1 LCVLK
6 DKTMYESLKLMD
18 HTELNFSQDGL
29 LILNIAIAFIM
40 FGVALGITPDSFKSL
55 VVKPKATIVGVV
67 SQFVLLPALT
77 FGLVMLLN
85 SFHLITPG
93 VGLGMLL
100 VASCPGGNVSNFIS
114 SYANGNAALS
124 VGLTAIATIGAIF
137 ITPLNFAFYGSMF
150 AARSPL
156 LVPIEINPFEMF
168 KTVVLLLGIPIVLG
182 MGFAWKFPKITK
194 RIFKPIQNLSVVFF
208 MGMVV
213 IMFVNNFEHFLN
225 YMIWIA
231 LIVFIHNLLA
241 LSTGYSAASVF
252 KVNKRNRRTISI
264 ETGIQNSGLGLVLIF
279 NPAIF
284 PESLDTGGMSI
295 VTAWW
300 GIWHILAGLI
310 IARIWRTYTY
320 SDET

>member
-1 LCVLK
+1 
-6 DKTMYESLKLMD
+6 MYESLKLMD
-18 HTELNFSQDGL
+18 QTELNFSQDGL

-40 FGVALGITPDSFKSL
+40 FGVALKITPESFKSL

-85 SFHLITPG
+85 AFHLITPG

-114 SYANGNAALS
+114 SFANGNPALS
-124 VGLTAIATIGAIF
+124 VGLTAFATIGAIF

-150 AARSPL
+150 AAKSPL
-156 LVPIEINPFEMF
+156 LVPIEINPVEMF
-168 KTVVLLLGIPIVLG
+168 KTVVLLLGIPIALG
-182 MGFAWKFPKITK
+182 MGFAWKFPKTTAKIL
-194 RIFKPIQNLSVVFF
+194 KPIQNLSVVFF

-213 IMFVNNFEHFLN
+213 IMFVNNLEHFLN
-225 YMIWIA
+225 YMIWIV
-231 LIVFIHNLLA
+231 LIVFLHNLLA
-241 LSTGYSAASVF
+241 LTTGYSVSSLF
-252 KVNKRNRRTISI
+252 KLNKRNRRTISI

-279 NPAIF
+279 NPAVF
-284 PESLDTGGMSI
+284 PEALDTGGMSI

-300 GIWHILAGLI
+300 GIWHIIAGLVL
-310 IARIWRTYTY
+310 ARIWRNFAYT
-320 SDET
+320 DEA

>member
-1 LCVLK
+1 
-6 DKTMYESLKLMD
+6 MD
-18 HTELNFSQDGL
+18 QTKLNFSQDGL
-29 LILNIAIAFIM
+29 LILNITIAFIM
-40 FGVALGITPDSFKSL
+40 FGVALKITPESFKTL
-55 VVKPKATIVGVV
+55 VVKPKTTIVGVG
-67 SQFVLLPALT
+67 SQFVLLPAVT

-85 SFHLITPG
+85 AFHLITPG

-137 ITPLNFAFYGSMF
+137 ITPLNFAFYGGMF

-156 LVPIEINPFEMF
+156 LVPIEIDPVEMF
-168 KTVVLLLGIPIVLG
+168 KTVVLLLGIPIILG
-182 MGFAWKFPKITK
+182 MGFAWKFPKITAK
-194 RIFKPIQNLSVVFF
+194 ILKPIQNLSVVFF

-213 IMFVNNFEHFLN
+213 IMFVNNLEHFLN
-225 YMIWIA
+225 YMVWIV
-231 LIVFIHNLLA
+231 LIVFLHNLLA
-241 LSTGYSAASVF
+241 FSTGYSVASIF
-252 KVNKRNRRTISI
+252 KVSKRNRRTISI

-284 PESLDTGGMSI
+284 PETLDTGGMSI

-300 GIWHILAGLI
+300 GIWHIIAGLV
-310 IARIWRTYTY
+310 IARIWRNYAYT
-320 SDET
+320 DEA